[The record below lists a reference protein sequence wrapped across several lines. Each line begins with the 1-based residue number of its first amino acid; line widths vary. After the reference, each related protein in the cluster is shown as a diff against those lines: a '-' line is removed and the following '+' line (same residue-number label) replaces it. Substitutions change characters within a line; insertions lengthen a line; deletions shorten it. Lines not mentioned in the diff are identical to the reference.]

1 MEKKNIQ
8 ELNDI
13 ENRFDI
19 LLVKLTECAARSQDK
34 KDDEEEAF
42 YIRIAEWYCNDWS
55 KMNFEQKKT
64 AIPLMEAD
72 VRKWG
77 FWSFMP

>member
-1 MEKKNIQ
+1 MSINNIWS
-8 ELNDI
+8 EENV

-34 KDDEEEAF
+34 KDDEGEAF
-42 YIRIAEWYCNDWS
+42 FIRIAEWYRNDWS
-55 KMNFEQKKT
+55 KMDFEQKKV